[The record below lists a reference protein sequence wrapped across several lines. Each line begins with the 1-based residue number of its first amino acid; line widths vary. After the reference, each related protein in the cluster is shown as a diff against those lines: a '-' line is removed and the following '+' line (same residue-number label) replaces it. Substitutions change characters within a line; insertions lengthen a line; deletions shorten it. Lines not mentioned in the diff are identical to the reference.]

1 MTTGLRTIQE
11 GQGERRTVV
20 IVYLLEPSM
29 DQVIRA
35 ALGPNPCILARSDDG
50 TDVNVAPQITVFST
64 AIRIG
69 FKLDGVV
76 LAGWSLGCAGI
87 RRVLQAHTI
96 DEHIRGLVLCDG
108 IHASMPPKHAE
119 LDPWRSWF
127 DLAKRGHVVVAASHT
142 YQTYMERL
150 DPAAPPYAS
159 TVTVLRALTGLPLH
173 EPRHAFDRHRVGGL
187 VVESMRSNAS
197 DTKAHQ
203 RQQSEVLPA
212 LLADFIRPLADKPSV
227 GAAQVLGG

>member
-1 MTTGLRTIQE
+1 MTAGVRTIQE
-11 GQGERRTVV
+11 GRGTHRMVV
-20 IVYLLEPSM
+20 MLYLLEPSM

-50 TDVNVAPQITVFST
+50 TDVTVPPQVTVF
-64 AIRIG
+64 AAALRIG

-76 LAGWSLGCAGI
+76 LAGCAGV
-87 RRVLQAHTI
+87 RSVLKGHML

-108 IHASMPPKHAE
+108 VHTSMPPKHAE
-119 LDPWRSWF
+119 LELWRPWF
-127 DLAKRGHVVVAASHT
+127 DLAKKGKVTVAASHT

-150 DPAAPPYAS
+150 DESAPPYAS

-173 EPRHAFDRHRVGGL
+173 EPRHVFDRRQVGSL
-187 VVESMRSNAS
+187 IVESMRSTPS

-203 RQQSEVLPA
+203 RQQSDVLPE
-212 LLADFIRPLADKPSV
+212 LLHAFIRPLVEKPSSEPARCAV
-227 GAAQVLGG
+227 DG